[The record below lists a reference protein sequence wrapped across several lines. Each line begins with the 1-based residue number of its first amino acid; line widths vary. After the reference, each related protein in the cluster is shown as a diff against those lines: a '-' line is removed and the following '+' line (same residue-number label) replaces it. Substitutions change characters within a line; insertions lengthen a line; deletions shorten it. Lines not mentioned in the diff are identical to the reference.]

1 MAENELAK
9 TEQLSPAEL
18 AKIRQEIGVGPDG
31 MNFANIEAV
40 FRFGQFAIASNMFPQ
55 FKNPSQIVMLY
66 QIKCDTGI
74 SFTQAL
80 QFTCFINSRASL
92 WGDGLLAAALNTGMI
107 EDINEEMTGSLV
119 DGTLAWTCTIKK
131 KGQPSPIVRTFE
143 WADAKVA
150 NLDKKDTYKNYP
162 KRMIQMRARAWALRD
177 TGLTGGVASAEEED
191 DRHYVESRVVSREK
205 AQIDVDKILGPAR
218 EETSKPGGSSKEA
231 PRPRQQAPARPATP
245 TPPPVDEQAPDE
257 APDEIPFGKPEAP
270 AETEVPDEPAPPPV
284 DDFDDGHDFN
294 TPPPPVPGSEDVP
307 PRPPRRQR

>member
-9 TEQLSPAEL
+9 TDQLTPTEL
-18 AKIRQEIGVGPDG
+18 ANIRQEIRVGPDG

-40 FRFGQFAIASNMFPQ
+40 YRFGQFAIASNMFPQ

-80 QFTCFINSRASL
+80 QFTCFINNRASL

-177 TGLTGGVASAEEED
+177 SGLTGGLASAEEED

-231 PRPRQQAPARPATP
+231 PRPRQQAPARPAAAP
-245 TPPPVDEQAPDE
+245 QAPVDEP
-257 APDEIPFGKPEAP
+257 APDEIPFGKPETP
-270 AETEVPDEPAPPPV
+270 AKNEAPDEPAPPPA
-284 DDFDDGHDFN
+284 DDFDDGHNLN
-294 TPPPPVPGSEDVP
+294 TSPPPALGNEEAP